1 MRYTLL
7 TLQMTGEITDR
18 QRRTD
23 AEIQRQAGLRRVT
36 LGLRLMLE
44 EHIPTIFDGV
54 ARFRVALHHELPFEV
69 EWQQGDHVSGIAT
82 FFMADKPR
90 LTCLLFSGYDPWHD
104 AVAVNATDVLVAG
117 WCENMKRPPGTGIRG
132 VRDRPLLVCVP
143 WPPSMEGMEKK
154 RMSIYSICLALA
166 FFERAGAASP
176 AGATRN

>member
-1 MRYTLL
+1 MRYTQV
-7 TLQMTGEITDR
+7 TMQMDGEITDR

-23 AEIQRQAGLRRVT
+23 AEIQRQEALRRVT

-44 EHIPTIFDGV
+44 EHIPAAFQGV
-54 ARFRVALHHELPFEV
+54 ARFRVALDDKLPFEV
-69 EWQQGDHVSGIAT
+69 DWQQADQVSGIAT

-90 LTCLLFSGYDPWHD
+90 LTCLLFSGYDPRHD
-104 AVAVNATDVLVAG
+104 AFAVKATDVLVAG
-117 WCENMKRPPGTGIRG
+117 WCENMQRPPGAGIRG

-154 RMSIYSICLALA
+154 RMTIYSVCLALA